1 MPRSVRITRI
11 LAMTDRMAAE
21 LQGLHFA
28 GFLPR
33 AASWQPAVNVYSH
46 AGGLEVCVDLA
57 GVRRE
62 EIEVHAE
69 PRRLSIRGCRQ
80 MPDCG
85 RTGAGCGRVLVMEI
99 PDGSFERTLEF
110 TMEIDPAGVE
120 ARQEN
125 GWLWIS
131 LPRATEEGRP

>member
-1 MPRSVRITRI
+1 MSRSVRITRI

-57 GVRRE
+57 GVHRE
-62 EIEVHAE
+62 DIEVHAE
-69 PRRLSIRGCRQ
+69 PRRLRIRGRRL

-85 RTGAGCGRVLVMEI
+85 RADAGCGRVLVMEI
-99 PDGSFERTLEF
+99 PDGSFERILEF
-110 TMEIDPAGVE
+110 GQEFNPGGVE

-131 LPRATEEGRP
+131 LPRQREEARP